1 MPQQPKR
8 QEQKLIPGFSAEESL
23 VLREAHKEGVLTP
36 RQQREI
42 VRRSKEA
49 EKQPQ
54 VRQPEPLEK
63 ATGGLLNEGL
73 FVGLGA
79 ITGTALTL
87 PAAPATGGLSVVAG
101 GVLGA
106 AGGSVVFDNLQNML
120 IAMGVIEG
128 RQFSAGEVVERAGKE
143 AALDL
148 AFVGVGTLVRPILG
162 ARALLAKIS
171 GVTKD
176 EVGRLVRLADDLGI
190 GLGAVDVGGGAPK
203 TFAKAVGVFPIT
215 GAPGRTAFVGKQ
227 AQAVTATNRILN
239 DLAPNATTMG
249 ALSVDMTQAARG
261 TRQEFRRVA
270 GELYD
275 GFNGLVE
282 KATVKAII
290 PTTNAR
296 KVAGE
301 LAKEAREGRLILA
314 TGKEF
319 EAPVAEKATKYLNQF
334 EELPE
339 NITIQQ
345 YRARVQELQE
355 LMGIGRTQGADVRK
369 LAIMKDALEVDL
381 NNIRVNLLPAGEA
394 DAIKRSL
401 SAANE
406 FYAKGTIV
414 FQTPAGAVTLKTTLP
429 PGFRGMESFETP
441 TAKQFGRVEKNIFG
455 PGRDIP
461 GTLNEDEV
469 ARAAVNLRSA
479 QAITDL
485 EALVGKDVVRN
496 ASRFHVE
503 QSLNQSI
510 EEIVVGTEAVQVLN
524 PIRFLKQL
532 GLKSRDKGQVEAL
545 AALLKRGG
553 IKISDLEEL
562 AEVIGKIEGIGD
574 PATFVKRRVI
584 LAGVTG
590 GVAALGFGAVAA
602 GRGGLTALTMIP
614 VVVLTLLARKGSKIL
629 ATRQNLRNM
638 ITALDTAKA
647 DAPRRAALA
656 RLIEAVGRQEI
667 EAQEVRGAPGRVLTE
682 QRIQSGL

>member
-1 MPQQPKR
+1 MPPPQR
-8 QEQKLIPGFSAEESL
+8 QEQKLIPGFSAEESR
-23 VLREAHKEGVLTP
+23 VLREAHKTGVLTT
-36 RQQREI
+36 RQQQEI
-42 VRRSKEA
+42 VRRSKAFGER
-49 EKQPQ
+49 PQ
-54 VRQPEPLEK
+54 VRQPEPLEA
-63 ATGGLLNEGL
+63 ATSGLLNEGL

-79 ITGTALTL
+79 ITGTGLTL
-87 PAAPATGGLSVVAG
+87 PTAPATGGLSVVAG

-106 AGGSVVFDNLQNML
+106 AAGSVVFDNLQNML
-120 IAMGVIEG
+120 ISMGVIEG
-128 RQFSAGEVVERAGKE
+128 RQFGAGEVVERATKE

-162 ARALLAKIS
+162 ARALLAKMS

-190 GLGAVDVGGGAPK
+190 GLGAVDVGGGLPK

-215 GAPGRTAFVGKQ
+215 GSPGRVAATVKQ
-227 AQAVTATNRILN
+227 AQSVAATNRILD

-249 ALSVDMTQAARG
+249 GLSIDMVKAAKNV
-261 TRQEFRRVA
+261 RQEFRRVS
-270 GELYD
+270 GNLYD
-275 GFNGLVE
+275 NFRGLVE
-282 KATVKAII
+282 NAKVKEII

-301 LAKEAREGRLILA
+301 LATEAREGRLILA
-314 TGKEF
+314 TGEEF
-319 EAPVAEKATKYLNQF
+319 EAPVAEKATKYLSQF
-334 EELPE
+334 EEFPE

-355 LMGIGRTQGADVRK
+355 LMSLGRIQGADVRK

-381 NNIRVNLLPAGEA
+381 NNIRVDLLPSGEG
-394 DAIKRSL
+394 DAIRRSL
-401 SAANE
+401 NVANE
-406 FYAKGTIV
+406 FYSKGIV
-414 FQTPAGAVTLKTTLP
+414 AFQTPAGKVALKTTLP

-469 ARAAVNLRSA
+469 ARVAVNLRSA

-485 EALVGKDVVRN
+485 EALVGRKTVRD
-496 ASRFHVE
+496 AARFHVE
-503 QSLNQSI
+503 QARNQSI
-510 EEIVVGTEAVQVLN
+510 EEIIVGTETVEILN
-524 PIRFLKQL
+524 PIKFLKLL
-532 GLKSRDKGQVEAL
+532 GLKSRDKGQIEAL
-545 AALLKRGG
+545 DALLKRGG

-562 AEVIGKIEGIGD
+562 AEVIGRIEGIGD

-602 GRGGLTALTMIP
+602 GKGGLTLLTMIP
-614 VVVLTLLARKGSKIL
+614 VTVLTLLARKGSKIF

-647 DAPRRAALA
+647 EVPRRAALT

-667 EAQEVRGAPGRVLTE
+667 EAKEVRGAPKRVLTE
-682 QRIQSGL
+682 QRVQSGL